1 MFCVHNAPKTVLDR
15 RRKKLIIIM
24 LGVCVCVWGGGVYY
38 FMSTLL
44 TFDLL
49 IIQNKTSRT
58 DDYKIVTG
66 FVCEDS

>member
-1 MFCVHNAPKTVLDR
+1 
-15 RRKKLIIIM
+15 M